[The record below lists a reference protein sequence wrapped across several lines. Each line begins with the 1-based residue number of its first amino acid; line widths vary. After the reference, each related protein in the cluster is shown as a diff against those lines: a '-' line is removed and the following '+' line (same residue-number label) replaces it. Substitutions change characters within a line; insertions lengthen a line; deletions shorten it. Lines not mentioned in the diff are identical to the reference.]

1 MIAIFL
7 PRKTTRAVN
16 FRLSKAQQ
24 NRVVR
29 QCEEINSMIREVH
42 DNLSDIRK
50 AGTATSRLARETH
63 AKHLKGRNS
72 LRRQQQECER
82 INGEL
87 KKISDDMRAV
97 RENVTQASRKSFL
110 TVNRAREL
118 EKTVAAMSATSSEGT
133 VSNQDTPE
141 KDNNLATVD
150 NPVRVD
156 TVGAKVLAAN
166 VVPLARYKSS

>member
-1 MIAIFL
+1 MKFLQDLIIAIFL
-7 PRKTTRAVN
+7 PRKTTRSVH

-29 QCEEINSMIREVH
+29 QCQEINSMIQEVH
-42 DNLSDIRK
+42 DNLSDIRR
-50 AGTATSRLARETH
+50 AGTTTSRLAKETH

-72 LRRQQQECER
+72 LRRQQKECER

-97 RENVTQASRKSFL
+97 RENIAMASQKTFL

-118 EKTVAAMSATSSEGT
+118 DKTVLAMSSPSAAPASNESGNLTSLEPAS
-133 VSNQDTPE
+133 S
-141 KDNNLATVD
+141 
-150 NPVRVD
+150 RVI
-156 TVGAKVLAAN
+156 TGNVMPAN
-166 VVPLARYKSS
+166 VVPLTGYKSS